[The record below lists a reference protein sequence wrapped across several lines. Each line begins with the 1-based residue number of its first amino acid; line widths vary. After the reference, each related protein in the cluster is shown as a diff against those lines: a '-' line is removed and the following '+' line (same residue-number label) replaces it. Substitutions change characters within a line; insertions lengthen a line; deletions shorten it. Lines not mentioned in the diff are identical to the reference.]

1 MADHLEYLVMD
12 GAVVRYDDA
21 RIHITSPAVRY
32 GATAF
37 EGVRAYWSEDEQELY
52 LFRAPE
58 HVDRLLQSARLMGME
73 PVEHSADDVLR
84 LIIELLHANGLRQG
98 VHIRPS
104 LFVAGEGS
112 IQARG
117 PVSLGIVAVPSGAII
132 DTGGWETRPFRLAVS
147 SWRRIDD
154 NSMPP
159 RIKCAANYQNARMAL
174 IQAEDDGYDGALMLD
189 AAGHVTEEARGCVFA
204 VRGGAALTPPVTN
217 DILESITR
225 DTVTRLLREVHG
237 VEVVEREIDRTELYV
252 ADEVFLCGTALGVT
266 PVGSVDRF
274 AIGGGAPGPVTAAL
288 NETYVAV
295 TSGRDK
301 SRGEWLTPVYGR

>member
-1 MADHLEYLVMD
+1 MANHLEYLVMD
-12 GAVVRYDDA
+12 GAVVQYDDA

-58 HVDRLLQSARLMGME
+58 HVDRLLQSAPAHGHGAGRALGRRRAPTDHRAAPRQRPAAGRPHSSE
-73 PVEHSADDVLR
+73 PLR
-84 LIIELLHANGLRQG
+84 RGRG
-98 VHIRPS
+98 VDTGARPG
-104 LFVAGEGS
+104 VAGDRGRTLR
-112 IQARG
+112 ARSST
-117 PVSLGIVAVPSGAII
+117 P
-132 DTGGWETRPFRLAVS
+132 GGWETRPFRLAVS

-225 DTVTRLLREVHG
+225 DTVIRLLRENHG
-237 VEVVEREIDRTELYV
+237 VEVVEREIDRTSCTSRTRSSS
-252 ADEVFLCGTALGVT
+252 AARRWASRPSAPST
-266 PVGSVDRF
+266 GSRS
-274 AIGGGAPGPVTAAL
+274 AAERPAPSP
-288 NETYVAV
+288 
-295 TSGRDK
+295 R
-301 SRGEWLTPVYGR
+301 P